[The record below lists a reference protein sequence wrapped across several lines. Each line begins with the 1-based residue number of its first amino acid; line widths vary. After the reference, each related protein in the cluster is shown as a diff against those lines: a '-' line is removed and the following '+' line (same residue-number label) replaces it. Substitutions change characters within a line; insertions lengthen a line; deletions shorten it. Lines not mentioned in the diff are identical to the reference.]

1 MRTSFFISAFGLL
14 ALACSSEVN
23 GPSEDSSHIVT
34 QVDGAR
40 TIDSLSATEG
50 ETYCKDTQ
58 VWAKSTMSPVETAR
72 IQCNLNGF
80 ISSAVLF
87 ASKESEARAACR
99 KASDECVSAA
109 VKNVSTSESNCGD
122 AQAKLERCKG
132 KDVRVSEFSACM
144 EEGARAM
151 KAFADP
157 AWCGTVD
164 PKTFAASVP
173 MNGSA
178 CAAVKAK
185 CPAYFES
192 SGASPMGGG

>member
-1 MRTSFFISAFGLL
+1 MRTLFLISAFGLL
-14 ALACSSEVN
+14 ALACSSEAN

-50 ETYCKDTQ
+50 ETYCKDAQ
-58 VWAKSTMSPVETAR
+58 VWAKSIMSPTEVAR
-72 IQCNLNGF
+72 LKCNLNGLL
-80 ISSAVLF
+80 SSVVLF
-87 ASKESEARAACR
+87 ASKESEGRAACQ
-99 KASDECVSAA
+99 KASDECVAA
-109 VKNVSTSESNCGD
+109 AATNTSTAESKCVD
-122 AQAKLERCKG
+122 VQAKLESCKG
-132 KDVRVSEFSACM
+132 KNVTVSELIACN
-144 EEGARAM
+144 EEVVRAT
-151 KAFADP
+151 KAIADP